1 MVEAGEPGNL
11 ETIQAQGLMD
21 LITYFDYRRGG
32 RRGREKEEEI
42 FRTGGVAQAEIL
54 LKLCKLGLSS
64 TE

>member
-1 MVEAGEPGNL
+1 
-11 ETIQAQGLMD
+11 MD